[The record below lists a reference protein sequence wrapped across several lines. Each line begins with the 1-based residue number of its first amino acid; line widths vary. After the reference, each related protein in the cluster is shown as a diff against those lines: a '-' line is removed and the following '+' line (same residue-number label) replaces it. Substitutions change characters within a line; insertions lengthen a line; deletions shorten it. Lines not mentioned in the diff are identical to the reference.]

1 MEENK
6 KPFSESLKK
15 ALSTIW
21 KGIGEK
27 GKFTTLLGLA
37 IIIAAVADPLI
48 KHNMGVTFSEDYMWQ
63 IMYFVLSGIVLII
76 LPSEVSISKT
86 DGFKIKD

>member
-1 MEENK
+1 MDVEK
-6 KPFSESLKK
+6 KTFTDHLNIFM
-15 ALSTIW
+15 ATIW

-37 IIIAAVADPLI
+37 IIIAAVVDPLI
-48 KHNMGVTFSEDYMWQ
+48 KHNIGVTFSEDYMWQ
-63 IMYFVLSGIVLII
+63 TMYFVIVGIVLII
-76 LPSEVSISKT
+76 LPSEISISKT